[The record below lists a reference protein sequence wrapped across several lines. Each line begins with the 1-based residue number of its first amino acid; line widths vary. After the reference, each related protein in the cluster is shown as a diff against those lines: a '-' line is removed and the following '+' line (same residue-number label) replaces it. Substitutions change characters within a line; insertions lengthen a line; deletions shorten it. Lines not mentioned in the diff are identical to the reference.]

1 LWRVSDP
8 GNLGAIIRTLDA
20 FRGALYLSEG
30 CADPTG
36 PKAVRA
42 SAGAI
47 FRVPIGRFEDAP
59 RPWVVLD
66 PHAATNPAIPTFP
79 REVTFVLGAEREG
92 VPGNVFARSDSV
104 WSIPVDSESLNVAV
118 AASIALWEWRRSD
131 L

>member
-1 LWRVSDP
+1 
-8 GNLGAIIRTLDA
+8 
-20 FRGALYLSEG
+20 
-30 CADPTG
+30 
-36 PKAVRA
+36 
-42 SAGAI
+42 
-47 FRVPIGRFEDAP
+47 
-59 RPWVVLD
+59 VLD